1 MKKTVDKLKSN
12 IMNRNQGNNYDLKYM
27 NLETSNEMI
36 QLTYQFLGIYHYKLK
51 GFWFVICH

>member
-1 MKKTVDKLKSN
+1 MFMKKTVDKLKSN

-27 NLETSNEMI
+27 NLETRNEMI

-51 GFWFVICH
+51 